1 MSHYNIS
8 PYSIVLTRNQ
18 KTLIR
23 GIINLWSSDYHLK
36 GEHMKTGLII
46 YSYTGITLKIATEI
60 QTKLI
65 KAGQEVVLI
74 SLKAKNE
81 NPNSTVIELLDQPDL
96 SSFDQIIFGS
106 PVRGFQV
113 SPIMKAFLEKTPSL
127 NNKKVACF
135 VTHAFP
141 YAWMGGNTAIKM
153 MKDLVFKKD
162 GIVVSTGIIDHS
174 KKPSEAQVTD
184 LCERFSK
191 I

>member
-1 MSHYNIS
+1 
-8 PYSIVLTRNQ
+8 
-18 KTLIR
+18 
-23 GIINLWSSDYHLK
+23 
-36 GEHMKTGLII
+36 MKTGLVI

-65 KAGQEVVLI
+65 KAGQEVMLI
-74 SLKAKNE
+74 ALKAKDE
-81 NPNSTVIELLDQPDL
+81 NPNKTVVELVEVPDL
-96 SSFDQIIFGS
+96 SSFDQVILGS

-127 NNKKVACF
+127 KQKKVACF

-153 MKDLVFKKD
+153 MKDLISKKD
-162 GIVVSTGIIDHS
+162 GIIVSTGIIDHS

-184 LCERFSK
+184 LCERFSQL
-191 I
+191 